1 MPIKKDEETLAKNT
15 PHIVVG
21 TPGRLLALG
30 RTGQLKLK
38 NIKFFVL
45 DECDKMIGD
54 AGESEFDLIKIIY
67 FLLDMRHDVQEIF
80 KMTPQEKQV
89 MMFSATLPREL
100 RVVCKKF
107 MQGVS
112 HLLKKSFCVVALLEN
127 TLRAIFKLSRPS
139 FVQTLRQKFVL
150 YILER
155 IFVHIGK
162 DLKDFFGIILSLRAS
177 YSNHF

>member
-1 MPIKKDEETLAKNT
+1 MFFGGMPIKKDEETLAKNT

-30 RTGQLKLK
+30 RTGHLKLK
-38 NIKFFVL
+38 NVKFFVL

-54 AGESEFDLIKIIY
+54 AGRFAEIY
-67 FLLDMRHDVQEIF
+67 YHLHDVYFIDMRHDVQEIF

-107 MQGVS
+107 MQEVS
-112 HLLKKSFCVVALLEN
+112 HPFVAVCKSG
-127 TLRAIFKLSRPS
+127 S
-139 FVQTLRQKFVL
+139 
-150 YILER
+150 
-155 IFVHIGK
+155 G
-162 DLKDFFGIILSLRAS
+162 S
-177 YSNHF
+177 YQSARHFQYFIYV